1 MLKDFAVQVDR
12 PFGELER
19 RRLQSLGKS
28 YGITCRISEAF
39 SFDSPPTAYS
49 YSDQEEDDGWSG
61 GDYSDPESPFDKWD
75 RYQSD
80 SEDDEGRMEEAY
92 MNS

>member
-1 MLKDFAVQVDR
+1 MGR
-12 PFGELER
+12 
-19 RRLQSLGKS
+19 
-28 YGITCRISEAF
+28 
-39 SFDSPPTAYS
+39 
-49 YSDQEEDDGWSG
+49 
-61 GDYSDPESPFDKWD
+61 DYSDPESPFDKWD